1 MLEDIG
7 PITQNSLKIALEC
20 YYSLSNSH
28 KSHFLVYANIVH

>member
-20 YYSLSNSH
+20 YYSLT
-28 KSHFLVYANIVH
+28 